1 MDADVFAMILAI
13 GVGIGVVAW
22 FVSVFTVF

>member
-1 MDADVFAMILAI
+1 MDADDFAMILAI
-13 GVGIGVVAW
+13 GVGIGLFAW